1 MNRLQKANDY
11 IKENKH
17 KTNNRP
23 LFHFSPEIGWLN
35 DPNGFSFYKGKY
47 HLFYQYYPYDI
58 VWNDMHWGHATTND
72 FVNWEYLPV
81 AMAND
86 KAYDAN
92 GCFSGSAIEKDG
104 KLYLIYTGHIDPNLG
119 FDKDESQIAE
129 RQCVAV
135 SEDGIHFEKSKLN
148 PVIGEKELPE
158 GYLICDFRDPKVL
171 ERDGVYYCV
180 LAVRN
185 AKRRGEIIMFQSK
198 DLLQWSFHSSI
209 FQMSFEENTLLECPD
224 LFHLDGKD
232 VLIFS
237 EMPCDPEFDGEVEK
251 KTSYVIGHMDFE
263 NGVFTPEAKGL
274 LDYSTFY
281 APQTTDG
288 QNGERLLIGWMHRW
302 TKATPPKEY
311 GYNGMMSLPRK
322 LHIKNNIL
330 IQQAYI
336 SHDDYFTPVVS
347 HEHVS
352 LNEDLHIESGRTGYL
367 SLSLLSKSESFVV
380 ELNKENKKATR
391 VSVDPSSNSVVIT
404 SDYGDSEPI
413 TVHDC
418 FNSEENTLEFYV
430 DLHSVE
436 IFVNK
441 GEKVVTFTAYE
452 KEKGTSIVL
461 SGKGAQLKEV
471 RYEAF
476 CS

>member
-11 IKENKH
+11 IQENKH

-35 DPNGFSFYKGKY
+35 DPNGFTLYKGKY

-58 VWNDMHWGHATTND
+58 IWNDMHWGHATTDD
-72 FVNWEYLPV
+72 FVKWEYLPV

-92 GCFSGSAIEKDG
+92 GCFSGSALEKDG
-104 KLYLIYTGHIDPNLG
+104 NLYLVYTGHIDPNLG

-135 SEDGIHFEKSKLN
+135 SSDGVNFEKSTLN
-148 PVIGEKELPE
+148 PVIGEKELPK

-171 ERDGVYYCV
+171 EKDGLYYCV
-180 LAVRN
+180 LSVRN
-185 AKRRGEIIMFQSK
+185 ASRRGEIIMFQST
-198 DLLQWSFHSSI
+198 DLLKWTFHSSI
-209 FQMSFEENTLLECPD
+209 FQTKFEENTLLECPD

-237 EMPCDPEFDGEVEK
+237 EMPCDPEFDDLVEK
-251 KTSYVIGHMDFE
+251 KTSYVIGEMDFI
-263 NGVFTPEAKGL
+263 NGTFFPESKGL
-274 LDYSTFY
+274 LDYATFY
-281 APQTTDG
+281 APQTTEG
-288 QNGERLLIGWMHRW
+288 KNGEQLLIGWMHRW

-322 LHIKNNIL
+322 LAVKNGSL
-330 IQQAYI
+330 LQQAHVD
-336 SHDDYFTPVVS
+336 HDIHFKPVVT
-347 HEHVS
+347 HEHFHLKDSS
-352 LNEDLHIESGRTGYL
+352 LTIESGRAGYL
-367 SLSLLSKSESFVV
+367 SLSLSQKSGSFTI
-380 ELNKENKKATR
+380 ELNKEGEKSTR
-391 VSVDPSSNSVVIT
+391 VAVDLSSNKLVID
-404 SDYGDSEPI
+404 SDYGGSEPI
-413 TVHDC
+413 TLNNC
-418 FNSEENTLEFYV
+418 FRGDEQKIECYI

-436 IFVNK
+436 LFVNG
-441 GEKVVTFTAYE
+441 GEKVSTFTAYE
-452 KEKGTSIVL
+452 SNKGEFISI
-461 SGKGAQLKEV
+461 SGETELKEV

-476 CS
+476 HI

>member
-1 MNRLQKANDY
+1 V
-11 IKENKH
+11 
-17 KTNNRP
+17 T
-23 LFHFSPEIGWLN
+23 
-35 DPNGFSFYKGKY
+35 
-47 HLFYQYYPYDI
+47 
-58 VWNDMHWGHATTND
+58 
-72 FVNWEYLPV
+72 
-81 AMAND
+81 
-86 KAYDAN
+86 
-92 GCFSGSAIEKDG
+92 
-104 KLYLIYTGHIDPNLG
+104 
-119 FDKDESQIAE
+119 
-129 RQCVAV
+129 
-135 SEDGIHFEKSKLN
+135 
-148 PVIGEKELPE
+148 
-158 GYLICDFRDPKVL
+158 
-171 ERDGVYYCV
+171 GVYYCV
-180 LAVRN
+180 IAVRN

-209 FQMSFEENTLLECPD
+209 FQIPFEENTLLECPD

-263 NGVFTPEAKGL
+263 NGAFTSEAKGL
-274 LDYSTFY
+274 LDYATFY

-322 LHIKNNIL
+322 LHIKDNTL

-336 SHDDYFTPVVS
+336 SHDDYFTPVAV

-367 SLSLLSKSESFVV
+367 SLSLISKSESFVV
-380 ELNKENKKATR
+380 ELNKEETRATR

-413 TVHDC
+413 TVRDC
-418 FNSEENTLEFYV
+418 FNNEENTLEFYV

-441 GEKVVTFTAYE
+441 GEKVATFTAYE
-452 KEKGTSIVL
+452 KEKGTNIVL

-471 RYEAF
+471 RYEVF
-476 CS
+476 RS